1 MSIHTFFLFL
11 FLFLKKCQDLALPC
25 QLFCS
30 GDHCAG
36 SLKDS
41 SICPLERTEA
51 QWEIRGGRD
60 LETVGDG
67 GKWQKRLQADLDSY
81 QLGCFRLYTNLE
93 LCQPGV
99 KSAGC
104 TTTEIY
110 PRWHPTPEA
119 SLLAQDTGTGATR
132 KHLSGGKGQR
142 WLASFLLLFFENP
155 GEETGFFC
163 LF

>member
-1 MSIHTFFLFL
+1 MYEHPHFFVFVFVL
-11 FLFLKKCQDLALPC
+11 KCQDLALPC
-25 QLFCS
+25 QLSCS
-30 GDHCAG
+30 GDCCVE

-41 SICPLERTEA
+41 VICPLKRTEA

-93 LCQPGV
+93 LGQPEA

-110 PRWHPTPEA
+110 PWWHPTLEA

-132 KHLSGGKGQR
+132 EHLSGNKGQR
-142 WLASFLLLFFENP
+142 WLASFLLLFFEKLV
-155 GEETGFFC
+155 EETGFFC
-163 LF
+163 PF